1 MVPGHAVILTLDQI
15 PVTNHLG
22 VNARTTDR
30 AGTSDQRQSGDDNS
44 DSGIGPMP
52 AQDYKPTISEN
63 GLGSV
68 DRSGEGMLSSG
79 FMQSGDRIPRRGEIG
94 MDLNKIEQW
103 ENAGYVMSGNRR
115 SRVNDTHVHREGQ
128 VITADEKRQM
138 LLQNQEE
145 RQKKESQII
154 SEFRLEAHEFTSL
167 TLEVGASR
175 IPQQAITVN
184 ACIEKV
190 DTSGELQSRMPLARM
205 MVAGYVCSLQ
215 RYSKALDVASVGV
228 HLFARAQPEYL
239 FAKSQHN
246 PGKHTLDD
254 IGLSWTVAMLLEMLA
269 VSEECGSGHRTAYF
283 SVMLPIATTKLS
295 ELPRCEETADQG
307 SLSFEDYDQV
317 LVTIFDRD
325 MDFSA
330 TDAAKT
336 SSRRFTEFIDQ
347 KFDIPVVAVT
357 TNGPAIAHKPL
368 AAAPSTP
375 PAVNDLSSMVRKKR
389 KVTK

>member
-30 AGTSDQRQSGDDNS
+30 AGSDASSHEDQPVRSPVHSKPGETSDQRQSGDDNS

-154 SEFRLEAHEFTSL
+154 SEFR
-167 TLEVGASR
+167 
-175 IPQQAITVN
+175 
-184 ACIEKV
+184 
-190 DTSGELQSRMPLARM
+190 DM
-205 MVAGYVCSLQ
+205 
-215 RYSKALDVASVGV
+215 
-228 HLFARAQPEYL
+228 
-239 FAKSQHN
+239 
-246 PGKHTLDD
+246 
-254 IGLSWTVAMLLEMLA
+254 LS
-269 VSEECGSGHRTAYF
+269 
-283 SVMLPIATTKLS
+283 
-295 ELPRCEETADQG
+295 
-307 SLSFEDYDQV
+307 
-317 LVTIFDRD
+317 
-325 MDFSA
+325 
-330 TDAAKT
+330 
-336 SSRRFTEFIDQ
+336 
-347 KFDIPVVAVT
+347 
-357 TNGPAIAHKPL
+357 
-368 AAAPSTP
+368 
-375 PAVNDLSSMVRKKR
+375 KKR
-389 KVTK
+389 S